1 MKKICLTP
9 VHQKN
14 HIFYTMVADPREIV
28 TVMKR
33 AEADAVQENQRPW
46 SKKKVQEIVEYVMG
60 YLTLDK
66 KKYKVNGLI
75 PNAPIINL
83 IGKFEIQHDDNDTP
97 YLLFPETE
105 EELNEFKNQVE
116 FIDGNHRILAFAPDL
131 RDPLFS
137 DDTPYE
143 MIFSVFFK
151 LTEDEKKELFMVTNE
166 KQTKIEDNLLRLMRK
181 MLCLLGDNEKYFD
194 LVNKMNIEEVS
205 PLKGRIMIGASKVK
219 RGYREKQL
227 STILEKSDAYSRLE
241 AENFDTITSKCK
253 LLSTYLKAWEN
264 VYKVSFQNPSNST
277 LTKISGIR
285 YIMYLLPAF
294 FDILREQDVDP
305 TDKSFKDIIQK
316 LPLATGISDV
326 FTDPTT
332 SLAFRGGG
340 ATVKLAKEHK
350 DMLVKYATTTKTKR
364 DFSERYK

>member
-143 MIFSVFFK
+143 MIFSVFFISF
-151 LTEDEKKELFMVTNE
+151 LAFT
-166 KQTKIEDNLLRLMRK
+166 
-181 MLCLLGDNEKYFD
+181 
-194 LVNKMNIEEVS
+194 S
-205 PLKGRIMIGASKVK
+205 
-219 RGYREKQL
+219 
-227 STILEKSDAYSRLE
+227 SRLRRS
-241 AENFDTITSKCK
+241 IT
-253 LLSTYLKAWEN
+253 LL
-264 VYKVSFQNPSNST
+264 T
-277 LTKISGIR
+277 LS
-285 YIMYLLPAF
+285 
-294 FDILREQDVDP
+294 
-305 TDKSFKDIIQK
+305 S
-316 LPLATGISDV
+316 S
-326 FTDPTT
+326 
-332 SLAFRGGG
+332 
-340 ATVKLAKEHK
+340 
-350 DMLVKYATTTKTKR
+350 
-364 DFSERYK
+364 